1 MYVWGGGW
9 NKADTAAGKEA
20 RQIGL
25 SPRWKKFYEKQDAS
39 YDVSQTAYQIHDG
52 LDCSGFVGWV
62 TYNTMET
69 KDGQPGYVKESGKQ
83 IQWFEKKGFGK
94 VIQADAITTYHPGDL
109 MANQDHIFIVLG
121 QYKDGSLSKTT
132 LDGIRNAICHSFVSL
147 TEKGDLI
154 LDDRA
159 SLDKKVHST
168 MLDKGFCNRLE
179 VGKTSKKLLSLHMDV
194 IRQQQKFVHKLL
206 NSNNY

>member
-1 MYVWGGGW
+1 MIQYIT
-9 NKADTAAGKEA
+9 NKQLDTPDSKYYN
-20 RQIGL
+20 I
-25 SPRWKKFYEKQDAS
+25 PK
-39 YDVSQTAYQIHDG
+39 
-52 LDCSGFVGWV
+52 LDINSLF
-62 TYNTMET
+62 T
-69 KDGQPGYVKESGKQ
+69 KV
-83 IQWFEKKGFGK
+83 
-94 VIQADAITTYHPGDL
+94 
-109 MANQDHIFIVLG
+109 
-121 QYKDGSLSKTT
+121 QYKDGSLPKTT

-147 TEKGDLI
+147 TEKGDLL

-206 NSNNY
+206 NSNNN

>member
-1 MYVWGGGW
+1 MKNY
-9 NKADTAAGKEA
+9 DTEIENA
-20 RQIGL
+20 L
-25 SPRWKKFYEKQDAS
+25 S
-39 YDVSQTAYQIHDG
+39 
-52 LDCSGFVGWV
+52 
-62 TYNTMET
+62 YNEHAIFMSRIAIELLNGNIDILSA
-69 KDGQPGYVKESGKQ
+69 KGVKEIIAMYLLIPYITNKQ
-83 IQWFEKKGFGK
+83 LDTPDSKYYNIPKLDINSLFSK
-94 VIQADAITTYHPGDL
+94 V
-109 MANQDHIFIVLG
+109 

-168 MLDKGFCNRLE
+168 MLDKGFCNSLE